1 MLETLEG
8 PRHPVGS
15 VGESRVSTTLLR
27 TDCGPS
33 DQSSRVL
40 VLSLGSPFETS
51 ASAELRGSSRACPHE
66 LFRYGRGH
74 RDAALVGPRQRLAD
88 GLVAP
93 FIVAIADGGGVR

>member
-15 VGESRVSTTLLR
+15 VGY
-27 TDCGPS
+27 
-33 DQSSRVL
+33 
-40 VLSLGSPFETS
+40 
-51 ASAELRGSSRACPHE
+51 PHE